1 MIAAGVGIPA
11 ALLVINR
18 RLYKIATRSVTFLT
32 DAEKRRDM
40 YIDLAIG
47 IGIPILQ
54 LPMRASANSPP
65 PGVALRIITV

>member
-54 LPMRASANSPP
+54 LPMRASATPRPP
-65 PGVALRIITV
+65 AVALRIVSV